1 MNINTKDKERMT
13 AFHVTV
19 AEAYHEITELRWIPR
34 SILASSLGHSHV
46 DVEILNI
53 RRRRCLCNLSLFMP
67 STCPTCHQPTIQY
80 AGIRITRIGRTGI
93 RRPAADVLYARCAIL
108 AIPSTVADAMTY
120 TVAGPCHVYVN
131 FEQPRP

>member
-1 MNINTKDKERMT
+1 MNISTKDKESMT
-13 AFHVTV
+13 AFHVTM

-34 SILASSLGHSHV
+34 SILASSLGHSLV
-46 DVEILNI
+46 NVEIRDA
-53 RRRRCLCNLSLFMP
+53 RRRRCLGNMSLFMP

-80 AGIRITRIGRTGI
+80 AGIRIRRIGRTGI
-93 RRPAADVLYARCAIL
+93 RRPAADVLYARCAVL

-120 TVAGPCHVYVN
+120 TVAGPCHVCVY